1 VTQLRRGPW
10 TILSERLGYENPWMR
25 VREFD
30 VLRPDGQPGLYGVM
44 EPRQAAIG
52 VLPVYDNGDTVLV
65 GQHRFA
71 LDAWSWE
78 LPEGGGPEGVAPLE
92 SAKRELEEETGLRAA
107 HWRPLSEFDVSNSIT
122 SERAYSFIAWGLS
135 EGTPEREGTEA
146 DMQMRRLPLREA
158 LEMAISG
165 TIRDGFSMI
174 MLMAAVEQARRGAL
188 DPGLSR
194 SILSGLDEA

>member
-1 VTQLRRGPW
+1 
-10 TILSERLGYENPWMR
+10 M
-25 VREFD
+25 
-30 VLRPDGQPGLYGVM
+30 
-44 EPRQAAIG
+44 
-52 VLPVYDNGDTVLV
+52 LPVYDNGDTVLV